1 MKFEKKN
8 QNLHLA
14 KKKKKQYTLML
25 IPHKEGSAK
34 SFHISFTP
42 AVFASGALLM
52 SLIFLTFFSVYFFQE
67 YQSTRQSL
75 EITEAD
81 LEQMHVENHQQKE
94 EIAALESYAKDVEV
108 EVSALAELQREVL
121 DLVELDSEMTASL
134 ETLKAPVSRSNSLA
148 DMRQPSGIS
157 GGMQQGGEDLLTPL
171 IEQQK
176 TKMTTLIPELEDQ
189 IEYLDAK
196 PNILPTE
203 GRISSP
209 FGERNDPFTKRI
221 SHHNGIDIA
230 NNYNT
235 PIYAAGSGV
244 VIFSGYQ
251 GSYGRVV
258 IISHGYG
265 YKSIYAHNQENLVS
279 EGDRVEKQD
288 PIAKMGSSGRST
300 GPHVHF
306 EVHENGTPINPK
318 SIQKEEN

>member
-1 MKFEKKN
+1 MNYKKKN
-8 QNLHLA
+8 KNLHLA

-25 IPHKEGSAK
+25 LPHGEGSAK
-34 SFHISFTP
+34 TLRISFTP
-42 AVFASGALLM
+42 AVFAGAALMM
-52 SLIFLTFFSVYFFQE
+52 SLVFLTFFSVYFFQE
-67 YQSTRQSL
+67 YQSTRQTL
-75 EITEAD
+75 ETAEAD
-81 LEQMHVENHQQKE
+81 LVQMQVMNQQQKE
-94 EIAALESYAKDVEV
+94 EITALESYAKDVEV

-121 DLVELDSEMTASL
+121 DLVELDSDMTASL
-134 ETLKAPVSRSNSLA
+134 ESLKAPVSRSNSPI
-148 DMRQPSGIS
+148 DMRSHSLINKGR
-157 GGMQQGGEDLLTPL
+157 QQGGEDLLTPL

-176 TKMTTLIPELEDQ
+176 TRMTTLIPELEDQ

-209 FGERNDPFTKRI
+209 FGERKDPFTKRI
-221 SHHNGIDIA
+221 THHNGIDIA
-230 NNYNT
+230 NNFNT

-251 GSYGRVV
+251 GNYGRVV

-265 YKSIYAHNQENLVS
+265 YKSIYAHNRENLVS

-288 PIAKMGSSGRST
+288 MIAKMGSTGRST

-306 EVHENGTPINPK
+306 EVLENGTPINPIA
-318 SIQKEEN
+318 IQKQEN